1 MSDLLYYQAN
11 ADYYNYYIS
20 KFGCVFLINPTPH
33 PLQAHDRLLSGDGQ
47 PSTPDQFSDFEDVVL
62 PSVDEFHLED
72 FDQDQDAQQ
81 QNLDDFGH
89 SLFVG

>member
-1 MSDLLYYQAN
+1 MLTTIIITFQNLVVSFQS
-11 ADYYNYYIS
+11 I
-20 KFGCVFLINPTPH
+20 PPPH
-33 PLQAHDRLLSGDGQ
+33 LLQAHDRLLSGDGQ